1 MVIFQIT
8 VLNVINFICL
18 IVSINVKNRMYG
30 GFKMPSLYIIT
41 GPAGVG
47 KSTVS
52 KKLAQNLS
60 KSALIEGDEI
70 YHQVIGGYIPAW
82 KEGNHLQTFWK
93 VCINIVKSY
102 LKDGFDVVFNYIVT
116 PENLALLKNEFKN
129 YTIKFIVLLVD
140 ESTLLLRDKERPE
153 DCQMKERCITL
164 LNNFKNRNY
173 NINNILDTTNLSIE
187 ETVNLIQN
195 NNNFILK

>member
-1 MVIFQIT
+1 
-8 VLNVINFICL
+8 
-18 IVSINVKNRMYG
+18 
-30 GFKMPSLYIIT
+30 MPNLYVIT

-47 KSTVS
+47 KSTIS
-52 KKLAQNLS
+52 KRLAQSLS
-60 KSALIEGDEI
+60 KSVLIEGDEI
-70 YHQVIGGYIPAW
+70 YHQIIVGYIPAW

-93 VCINIVKSY
+93 VCINTIRIY
-102 LKDGFDVVFNYIVT
+102 LQDGFDVVFNYIVA

-129 YTIKFIVLLVD
+129 YTIKFVVLLVD
-140 ESTLLLRDKERPE
+140 ELTLLARDKERPE
-153 DCQMKERCITL
+153 NCQMKERCITL

-195 NNNFILK
+195 NSNFILK

>member
-1 MVIFQIT
+1 
-8 VLNVINFICL
+8 
-18 IVSINVKNRMYG
+18 
-30 GFKMPSLYIIT
+30 MPNLYVIT

-47 KSTVS
+47 KSTIS
-52 KKLAQNLS
+52 KRLAQSLS
-60 KSALIEGDEI
+60 KSVLIEGDEI
-70 YHQVIGGYIPAW
+70 YHQIIVGYIPAW

-93 VCINIVKSY
+93 VCINTIRIY
-102 LKDGFDVVFNYIVT
+102 LQDGFDVVFNYIVT

-129 YTIKFIVLLVD
+129 YTIKFVVLLVD
-140 ESTLLLRDKERPE
+140 ELTLLARDKERPE
-153 DCQMKERCITL
+153 NCQMKERCITL

-195 NNNFILK
+195 NSNFILK

>member
-1 MVIFQIT
+1 
-8 VLNVINFICL
+8 
-18 IVSINVKNRMYG
+18 
-30 GFKMPSLYIIT
+30 MPNLYVIT

-52 KKLAQNLS
+52 KRLAQNLS

-93 VCINIVKSY
+93 VCINIVRSY
-102 LKDGFDVVFNYIVT
+102 LEDDFDVVFNYIVT

-140 ESTLLLRDKERPE
+140 ESTLLLSDKERPE
-153 DCQMKERCITL
+153 NCQMKERCITL